1 VKDKRMGRLGI
12 LFGGLV
18 LAGLVA
24 ASAAGQGDV
33 EALREAKKRAAAAE
47 ARSEVLRQ
55 EAATADATADRLVA
69 RRAALGAEIDAANAQ
84 IATARARIAV
94 IERRQSMQAALLG
107 QANAPMLRLNALLQ
121 NMTRQPVSLLLA
133 RPGDR
138 RDYVRL
144 RAAMAS
150 VEPVIAA
157 RTSALRDQMA
167 LQRQLQAQ
175 ERVAIGSLRK
185 AGQELAKR
193 RKALAALESDSRG
206 KALSLNADAAI
217 EYERAIG
224 QGERARDLVERI
236 DAERESGQNA
246 AILAAY
252 DGPRP
257 RAGQATAPAAHTSAY
272 RLPVAGRVL
281 SGYGELNPT
290 GYRERGIRLSVEP
303 NARVV
308 TPAAGRVSFAGR
320 YRSFGNIVIIEH
332 GGGWATLVT
341 GLETLAVEAGAR
353 VSQGAAL
360 GNAGSESPEIMI
372 ELRRNGRVMDIAALL
387 G

>member
-1 VKDKRMGRLGI
+1 MGWTQFLVGTMAA
-12 LFGGLV
+12 GGL
-18 LAGLVA
+18 LA
-24 ASAAGQGDV
+24 ASAAGQSDV

-47 ARSEVLRQ
+47 ARSETLRQ
-55 EAATADATADRLVA
+55 EASNAEATADRLVA

-84 IATARARIAV
+84 IATARARIVV
-94 IERRQSMQAALLG
+94 ISRRQRAQASLLG
-107 QANAPMLRLNALLQ
+107 EANAPLLRLNALLQ

-150 VEPVIAA
+150 IQPVIAA
-157 RTSALRDQMA
+157 RTLALRDQMA
-167 LQRQLQAQ
+167 MQRELQKQ
-175 ERVAIGSLRK
+175 ERVAIGALGK
-185 AGQELAKR
+185 ARIDLGSR

-236 DAERESGQNA
+236 DAERESGQSA
-246 AILAAY
+246 AELAEYA
-252 DGPRP
+252 GPQP
-257 RAGQATAPAAHTSAY
+257 RLGGSRAHSGAASAFI
-272 RLPVAGRVL
+272 LPVAGRVV
-281 SGYGELNPT
+281 SGFGEINPT
-290 GYRERGIRLSVEP
+290 GYRERGIRLAVEP
-303 NARVV
+303 GARVV
-308 TPAAGRVSFAGR
+308 APAAGKVTFAGR

-332 GGGWATLVT
+332 GSGWATLVT
-341 GLETLAVEAGAR
+341 GIERLGVETGAQVR
-353 VSQGAAL
+353 QGAAI
-360 GNAGSESPEIMI
+360 GNAGEEEPEIMV
-372 ELRRNGRVMDIAALL
+372 ELRRNGRVIDIAALL

>member
-1 VKDKRMGRLGI
+1 MGRAGI
-12 LFGGLV
+12 RFGGLT
-18 LAGLVA
+18 LAALVA
-24 ASAAGQGDV
+24 ASAAGQSDV
-33 EALREAKKRAAAAE
+33 EALREAKERAAAAE
-47 ARSEVLRQ
+47 VRSETLRQ
-55 EAATADATADRLVA
+55 EAASADAATERLVA

-84 IATARARIAV
+84 IVTARARMAV
-94 IERRQSMQAALLG
+94 IDRRQRAQAALLG
-107 QANAPMLRLNALLQ
+107 AANAPLMRLNALLQ

-150 VEPVIAA
+150 IEPVIAA

-185 AGQELAKR
+185 AGQELADR

-246 AILAAY
+246 ATLATYA
-252 DGPRP
+252 GPQP
-257 RAGQATAPAAHTSAY
+257 RAGDATSPAAPNSAY
-272 RLPVAGRVL
+272 LLPVTGRVL
-281 SGYGELNPT
+281 AGYGELNPT
-290 GYRERGIRLSVEP
+290 GYRERGIRLSVAP

-308 TPAAGRVSFAGR
+308 APAAGRISYAGR
-320 YRSFGNIVIIEH
+320 YRSFGNIVIIDH
-332 GGGWATLVT
+332 GRSWTTLITNLARLDVRVGDEVAQGGPIGQAGVEDPKVT
-341 GLETLAVEAGAR
+341 V
-353 VSQGAAL
+353 
-360 GNAGSESPEIMI
+360 
-372 ELRRNGRVMDIAALL
+372 ELRKAGRAIDITPLI

>member
-1 VKDKRMGRLGI
+1 MGRLGI
-12 LFGGLV
+12 LFGAV
-18 LAGLVA
+18 TLAAIAA
-24 ASAAGQGDV
+24 ASAVGQSDV
-33 EALREAKKRAAAAE
+33 EALREAKLRAAAAE
-47 ARSEVLRQ
+47 ARSENMRQ
-55 EAATADATADRLVA
+55 EAASANAETDRLFA

-94 IERRQSMQAALLG
+94 IARHQREQASLLG
-107 QANAPMLRLNALLQ
+107 RANAPLMRLNALLQ

-133 RPGDR
+133 RPGNR

-150 VEPVIAA
+150 IEPVIAA

-185 AGQELAKR
+185 AGKELAER

-206 KALSLNADAAI
+206 KALSLNADAAL

-224 QGERARDLVERI
+224 QGERARDLVEHI
-236 DAERESGQNA
+236 DAQRESTQNA
-246 AILAAY
+246 ALLAAY
-252 DGPRP
+252 DGPQP
-257 RAGQATAPAAHTSAY
+257 RAGDRPVVAFRTSAY
-272 RLPVAGRVL
+272 RLPVSGRVI

-303 NARVV
+303 NARIIA
-308 TPAAGRVSFAGR
+308 PAPGRVSFAGR

-341 GLETLAVEAGAR
+341 GLEALGVEAGAQ
-353 VSQGAAL
+353 VSQGVAL
-360 GNAGSESPEIMI
+360 GNAGGESPEIMI